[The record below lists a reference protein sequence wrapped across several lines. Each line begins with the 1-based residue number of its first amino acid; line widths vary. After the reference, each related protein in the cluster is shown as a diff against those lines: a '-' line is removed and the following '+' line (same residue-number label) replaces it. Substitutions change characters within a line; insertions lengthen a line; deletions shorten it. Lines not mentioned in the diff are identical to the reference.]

1 MSAYKHSPFR
11 LSPALTVSRCISTRL
26 RTYPPIGG
34 IAPGRAKYTEHKR
47 SLCDGCISL
56 SNAEGFIRC
65 CLSVPC
71 FGLCFSSWAYPPFL
85 FARIR
90 AYPVCFI
97 PISLPIHTPDLRSTV
112 FPPDT
117 ILSPNSFPFW
127 SLPTGHPPELPYTL
141 RSEIPYQ
148 SISPLITIHI
158 CHFHSYNLIFLL
170 SLHSSPFQVSPC
182 LLSTGACHA
191 PVLIIKEELPTE
203 TLRHSSSVQILFFRP
218 FPFFL
223 CRGSFE
229 FSIQVTH
236 DHLVQFLL

>member
-11 LSPALTVSRCISTRL
+11 LSPALTVSRCISTCL

-47 SLCDGCISL
+47 SLCDGYISL

-97 PISLPIHTPDLRSTV
+97 LVSLPIHTPDLRSTV

-127 SLPTGHPPELPYTL
+127 SLPTGHPP
-141 RSEIPYQ
+141 
-148 SISPLITIHI
+148 
-158 CHFHSYNLIFLL
+158 
-170 SLHSSPFQVSPC
+170 
-182 LLSTGACHA
+182 
-191 PVLIIKEELPTE
+191 
-203 TLRHSSSVQILFFRP
+203 
-218 FPFFL
+218 
-223 CRGSFE
+223 
-229 FSIQVTH
+229 
-236 DHLVQFLL
+236 

>member
-1 MSAYKHSPFR
+1 MYVILPLTFVSFDICINEFLAICISPFF
-11 LSPALTVSRCISTRL
+11 LIAVFFPVSRCIGTCL
-26 RTYPPIGG
+26 RTYCRDRHQPR
-34 IAPGRAKYTEHKR
+34 RAKYTEHKR
-47 SLCDGCISL
+47 SLCDGYISL

-65 CLSVPC
+65 YLSVPC

-97 PISLPIHTPDLRSTV
+97 PVSLPIHTPD
-112 FPPDT
+112 
-117 ILSPNSFPFW
+117 
-127 SLPTGHPPELPYTL
+127 L

-203 TLRHSSSVQILFFRP
+203 TLRHSSSVQILFSRP

-229 FSIQVTH
+229 FSI
-236 DHLVQFLL
+236 